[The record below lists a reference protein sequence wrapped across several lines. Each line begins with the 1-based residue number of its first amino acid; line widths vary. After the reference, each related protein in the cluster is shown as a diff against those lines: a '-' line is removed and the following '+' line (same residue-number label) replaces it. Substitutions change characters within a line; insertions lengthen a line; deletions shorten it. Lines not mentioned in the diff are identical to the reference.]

1 MIQRLAELPQFK
13 TWQDLSK
20 VVYKENDESE
30 IISQILKAYKTTDTV
45 PKFDWES
52 KVLKIDEIKYDL
64 NIDWEADRIK
74 ISQKCIQDIE
84 NHTLGTD
91 RFIDSV
97 KEIEIY
103 NVPYSKSA
111 LEIQQDADC
120 LQKCFRNSERMRITY
135 YWSYNII

>member
-1 MIQRLAELPQFK
+1 M
-13 TWQDLSK
+13 
-20 VVYKENDESE
+20 
-30 IISQILKAYKTTDTV
+30 
-45 PKFDWES
+45 
-52 KVLKIDEIKYDL
+52 IDEIKYDL

-103 NVPYSKSA
+103 DVPRSNSA
-111 LEIQQDADC
+111 IEIQKDADC